1 MRALSVEILDGK
13 SPTWQKDVSNLRELL
28 GAPSNPL
35 LFPRHFLLS
44 VLPKLGGLTLKIAQN
59 EREVAYAFLF
69 PRRQGGYTIRIHRIP
84 GARDLDLDALRAEI
98 REVLPGV
105 SFSFYDPGE
114 PQPYD
119 RDCRLQRDGIEI
131 GRPDEREAHAARELQ
146 NLVWKPDSEDDLYP
160 IDLHST
166 TFGAATS
173 LVVRQGPEVLGF
185 LFGFYRLGGPPLP
198 QAWNLPTDL
207 LLRIESQVTGIHP
220 AHWSH
225 GFAYHLKKLQA
236 EQAHREGIRVIHW
249 TVDPLLGRNARLN
262 FSKLGAVSFRFV
274 PDLYGFRNRLNR
286 IRASRLEIT
295 WLLPDPASP
304 TAAPREVVN
313 VSEAKD
319 VAIVNNGYSEI
330 RLDVE
335 APRLAFEIPE
345 DWEALQN
352 SDLETATRWREATD
366 TLFATYLGPEE
377 GRYVLTDVGKGE
389 GRRYLVA
396 QRIGL

>member
-13 SPTWQKDVSNLRELL
+13 SPAWREEVSDLRERL
-28 GAPSNPL
+28 GAPSNPR

-44 VLPKLGGLTLKIAQN
+44 VLPKLGGLTLKIAAS

-69 PRRQGGYTIRIHRIP
+69 PRRQGGYTIRIHRLP
-84 GARDLDLDALRAEI
+84 GARDFDLDALRAEI
-98 REVLPGV
+98 RAVLPGV
-105 SFSFYDPGE
+105 RFSFYDPEE

-119 RDCRLQRDGIEI
+119 RDGRLQRDGIEI
-131 GRPDEREAHAARELQ
+131 GRPDEREAIAARGLQ

-160 IDLHST
+160 NDLYST

-198 QAWNLPTDL
+198 KAWQLPPD

-220 AHWSH
+220 AHRNQ
-225 GFAYHLKKLQA
+225 GYAYHLKSLQA
-236 EQAHREGIRVIHW
+236 EQARREGIRVIHW
-249 TVDPLLGRNARLN
+249 TVDPLLGKNARLN

-274 PDLYGFRNRLNR
+274 PDLYGFRNQLNR

-304 TAAPREVVN
+304 AAGTRDVVN

-319 VAIVNNGYSEI
+319 ITIANDGYREI

-352 SDLETATRWREATD
+352 SDLEGASRWREATD
-366 TLFATYLGPEE
+366 RLLEAYLGPEE
-377 GRYVLTDVGKGE
+377 GRYVLTDVGQGQ

>member
-1 MRALSVEILDGK
+1 MRSLSVEILDGK
-13 SPTWQKDVSNLRELL
+13 SPAWREDVSSLRRLL
-28 GAPSNPL
+28 GAPSNPR

-44 VLPKLGGLTLKIAQN
+44 VLSKIGGLTLRVTEN
-59 EREVAYAFLF
+59 GEELAYAFLF
-69 PRRQGGYTIRIHRIP
+69 PRRQGGYTVRIHRIP
-84 GARDLDLDALRAEI
+84 GARDCALDALRSEI

-105 SFSFYDPGE
+105 GFSFYDPEE

-119 RDCRLQRDGIEI
+119 RDCRLQVGGIEI
-131 GRPDEREAHAARELQ
+131 GQPDEGEARAARGLQ

-160 IDLHST
+160 SDLYST

-198 QAWNLPTDL
+198 QGWQLPPD

-220 AHWSH
+220 AHQNH
-225 GFAYHLKKLQA
+225 GYAYHLKKLQA
-236 EQAHREGIRVIHW
+236 EQARREGIRVIHW
-249 TVDPLLGRNARLN
+249 TVDPLLGKNARLN
-262 FSKLGAVSFRFV
+262 FGKLGAVSFRFV

-304 TAAPREVVN
+304 AAGPRDVVN
-313 VSEAKD
+313 LSDAKD
-319 VAIVNNGYSEI
+319 IAIVNDGYCEI
-330 RLDVE
+330 HLDLKV
-335 APRLAFEIPE
+335 PRLAFEIPE

-366 TLFATYLGPEE
+366 TLFEAYLGPEE
-377 GRYVLTDVGKGE
+377 GRYVLTDVGQGQ